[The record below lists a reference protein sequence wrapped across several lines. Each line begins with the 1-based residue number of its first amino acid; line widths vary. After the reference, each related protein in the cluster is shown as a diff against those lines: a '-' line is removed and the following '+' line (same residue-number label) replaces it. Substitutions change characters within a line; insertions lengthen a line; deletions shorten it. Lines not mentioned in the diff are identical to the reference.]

1 MGWFSVARANEL
13 SIGGVKRVIA
23 FDRELALYRTES
35 GIPVVQDAFCPH
47 LGAHL
52 GVDGRVVGERIQ
64 CPFHGWE
71 FVKAEIVNQSRIA
84 KKFPEQ
90 SLELGQLLKRMAR
103 FICGFIRRI
112 VNRSGRFQNW
122 LN

>member
-1 MGWFSVARANEL
+1 MPIVAPCEAKTNTTPDFPMGWFSVARANEL
-13 SIGGVKRVIA
+13 SIGGVKRVVA

-35 GIPVVQDAFCPH
+35 GVPVVQDAFCPH

-71 FVKAEIVNQSRIA
+71 FGKDIIEFANGPFFY
-84 KKFPEQ
+84 K
-90 SLELGQLLKRMAR
+90 SLLENFFNLL
-103 FICGFIRRI
+103 
-112 VNRSGRFQNW
+112 
-122 LN
+122 L

>member
-1 MGWFSVARANEL
+1 MPIVAPCEAKTNTTPDFPMGWFSVARANEL

-52 GVDGRVVGERIQ
+52 GVDGRVVGERISV
-64 CPFHGWE
+64 PISW
-71 FVKAEIVNQSRIA
+71 
-84 KKFPEQ
+84 
-90 SLELGQLLKRMAR
+90 LG
-103 FICGFIRRI
+103 I
-112 VNRSGRFQNW
+112 W
-122 LN
+122 